1 MASGVPVVS
10 TPVSGI
16 PELIDSGRDGLLVPP
31 GDPQAL
37 ADALERLL
45 DDGDL
50 RARLAL
56 AARARIESRFTVEA
70 SCAQLLALFRRPE
83 AV

>member
-1 MASGVPVVS
+1 
-10 TPVSGI
+10 
-16 PELIDSGRDGLLVPP
+16 
-31 GDPQAL
+31 PQAL

-70 SCAQLLALFRRPE
+70 SCAQLLALFRPPE